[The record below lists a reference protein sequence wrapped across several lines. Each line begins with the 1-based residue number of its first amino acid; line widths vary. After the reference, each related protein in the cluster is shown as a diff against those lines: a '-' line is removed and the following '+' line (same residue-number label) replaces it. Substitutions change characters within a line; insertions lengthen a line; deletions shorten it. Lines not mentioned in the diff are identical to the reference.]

1 MPDYFTDQTKSI
13 LENILHG
20 VILTDKRG
28 HILFWNAANEEI
40 FGYSKQEII
49 NRPVNVL
56 FDDKSDLPLREL
68 LRKCSLSRPVY
79 GRWHGVHK
87 QGSSVWL
94 EVRAKL
100 IKGRKGSPQHCVI
113 TLVNIDKLKST
124 ETRLN
129 HSQAIAEA
137 IFSTSTDAIIT
148 ANCNGEILSANKA
161 VSKMFGYDHD
171 EILGKN
177 LKILMPYHHKLYH
190 NEYIDNYLAT
200 GEKKIIDKGI
210 ETQGVKKNRTIFPI
224 ELAVSEIVCNGDR
237 IFAGIIRDLSRR
249 RELEHRLIEIGNEER
264 RRIGRDLHDGLG
276 QMLTGIRML
285 AESLAR
291 KLHANAVP
299 GAEEVKEIAEMINEA
314 DGIARSIARDM
325 VQVEIEKKGLE
336 VAVDE
341 LCLKIEKMTGVS
353 CKLNIEKD
361 FEIEN
366 QTRALHLYRII
377 QEAINNAVKH
387 GKANSIDIQILEHD
401 HHISIE
407 IQDDG
412 VGFSDQPSDQEGKGI
427 QIMEYRA
434 RMMGGNLDLLRTESN
449 RTMVRCLIPHSL
461 EQFLETNKMSFG

>member
-1 MPDYFTDQTKSI
+1 MPKYFTEQTIRI

-20 VILTDKRG
+20 VVLTDGRG
-28 HILFWNAANEEI
+28 HILFWNAANEDI
-40 FGYSKQEII
+40 FGYTKQEII
-49 NRPVNVL
+49 NRPINVL
-56 FDDKSDLPLREL
+56 FDDESELPLGEL
-68 LRKCSLSRPVY
+68 LRKCSQQEPVF
-79 GRWHGVHK
+79 GRWHGIHK
-87 QGSSVWL
+87 DGSSVWL

-100 IKGRKGSPQHCVI
+100 IKTPGEKRTNCVI
-113 TLVNIDKLKST
+113 TLVNIDKLKSA

-137 IFSTSTDAIIT
+137 IFSTSSDAIFT
-148 ANCNGEILSANKA
+148 TNTEGLILSANSA
-161 VSKMFGYDHD
+161 FSKMFGYDHNELIGENLNLLMPFHYD
-171 EILGKN
+171 FDPENYSENYQKKGKN
-177 LKILMPYHHKLYH
+177 ILS
-190 NEYIDNYLAT
+190 N
-200 GEKKIIDKGI
+200 KGK
-210 ETQGVKKNRTIFPI
+210 ETQGLKKNNLIFPI
-224 ELAVSEIVCNGDR
+224 ELSLSEIFIEENRVL
-237 IFAGIIRDLSRR
+237 AGIIRDLSKR
-249 RELEHRLIEIGNEER
+249 RELEHRLVEIGNEER

-325 VQVEIEKKGLE
+325 VQIEIEKKGLV

-341 LCLKIEKMTGVS
+341 LCRKIERMTGVT
-353 CKLNIEKD
+353 CRFDVVKD

-366 QTRALHLYRII
+366 QSKALHLYRII
-377 QEAINNAVKH
+377 QEAVNNAVKH
-387 GKANSIDIQILEHD
+387 GKAGRIDIQIMEHD
-401 HHISIE
+401 HHLSVE

-412 VGFSDQPSDQEGKGI
+412 IGFSDHPSDQDGKGI

-434 RMMGGNLDLLRTESN
+434 KMMGGNLDLLRTESN

-461 EQFLETNKMSFG
+461 EQFV